1 MDHCFDSLI
10 FDQIVNQ
17 GLDAVQTYLE
27 QCPSAINARD
37 DDGNR
42 TMLYVAVMAN
52 SLDIAK
58 FLIDRGADINVRSKN
73 ELCSL
78 QLAIMKE
85 NQDMV
90 NLLISKGADPNTVTR
105 DRRTDSWKSPLLT
118 ASTTSLSMTRLLISS
133 GAVLTPFLG
142 EILMALMANKPDIAN
157 YFLDIVIER
166 KAEEIIFYDFVPKSH
181 TVRKS
186 HLQAL
191 CSHVIACDP
200 RLAVE
205 NNVIACD
212 PRLAVEIMDKL
223 IRLGDNINYAN
234 HFGSLFHIL
243 ITRTDEDEVG
253 RALFD
258 HLLSIEDANCDMMV
272 YTSGQAMTPITNA
285 LQIGEFFYAN
295 KLLIDGFVDVSK
307 INLDCFRFTSKSVET
322 LKLMYCLGF
331 RFPNDFITAIRSSSA
346 HDTAFAEFCSW
357 LERESSNVMRLK
369 DLIRIKLREKYG
381 KKLPKV
387 VSYLPDFYLPDL
399 IRKYLMFS

>member
-1 MDHCFDSLI
+1 MDHCFDPPI
-10 FDQIVNQ
+10 FDQIFNRN
-17 GLDAVQTYLE
+17 LDAVQTYLE

-37 DDGNR
+37 DEKR
-42 TMLYVAVMAN
+42 TMLYAAVVAN
-52 SLDIAK
+52 SLDIVT
-58 FLIDRGADINVRSKN
+58 FLIDRGADINVRNKN
-73 ELCSL
+73 ELCPL
-78 QLAIMKE
+78 QLAIMKDNE
-85 NQDMV
+85 DMV
-90 NLLISKGADPNTVTR
+90 NLLLAKGADPNTVTR

-142 EILMALMANKPDIAN
+142 EILVALMANKPDVAN
-157 YFLDIVIER
+157 YLLDIVIER

-191 CSHVIACDP
+191 CSHVITCDP
-200 RLAVE
+200 RLA
-205 NNVIACD
+205 IQ
-212 PRLAVEIMDKL
+212 IMDKL

-253 RALFD
+253 RTLFD
-258 HLLSIEDANCDMMV
+258 HLLSIDDANCDMVV
-272 YTSGQAMTPITNA
+272 YTSGQAMTPITDA
-285 LQIGEFFYAN
+285 LQIGEFYYAN
-295 KLLIDGFVDVSK
+295 KLLVDGFVDVSR
-307 INLDCFRFTSKSVET
+307 INLHRLKFTSKSLET

-346 HDTAFAEFCSW
+346 HDITFSEFCSW

-387 VSYLPDFYLPDL
+387 VSHLPTSIKKFLL
-399 IRKYLMFS
+399 LQ